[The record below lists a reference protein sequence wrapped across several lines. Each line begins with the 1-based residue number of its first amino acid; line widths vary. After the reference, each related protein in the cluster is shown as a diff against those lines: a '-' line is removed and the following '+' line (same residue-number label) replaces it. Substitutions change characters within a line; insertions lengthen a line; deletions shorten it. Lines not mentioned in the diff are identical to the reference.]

1 MTRAVAAFVAAMSVA
16 ACRNAPGSN
25 ASTAQTAGRAAAAAA
40 SGETPEAQALLV
52 ESCGPCTV
60 KIGRNLPDY
69 AVTFTVRE
77 LPDGR
82 RTVDALQVSRTD
94 RAGSAQ
100 SLPVHTMTPVAKGDD
115 FFLGADDIN
124 FDGYN
129 DLYFATSRGVAN
141 TYADYWLFDPA
152 RGTLS
157 YLGSYPIFKVDAPT
171 RELSTYERGGDAGM
185 IYTSKRYAFIDGK
198 LTVIASE
205 EQEKTAQDGVYR
217 KSVFQL
223 RDGQLALVKRENVRP
238 PK

>member
-1 MTRAVAAFVAAMSVA
+1 MTRVVAAFVAAMSVA
-16 ACRNAPGSN
+16 ACRNARGSN
-25 ASTAQTAGRAAAAAA
+25 ASSAQTGAAAAGGPA
-40 SGETPEAQALLV
+40 SEAQALDV
-52 ESCGPCTV
+52 ESCAPCIV

-77 LPDGR
+77 TPDGR

-115 FFLGADDIN
+115 FFLGAGDIN
-124 FDGYN
+124 FDGYD

-141 TYADYWLFDPA
+141 AYADYWLLDPA
-152 RGTLS
+152 RGTFS
-157 YLGSYPIFKVDAPT
+157 YLGNYPIFKVDAQT
-171 RELSTYERGGDAGM
+171 RELSTYERGGDGGM
-185 IYTSKRYAFIDGK
+185 IYTSKHYAFINGT

-223 RDGQLALVKRENVRP
+223 RDGQLALVKREEVRP